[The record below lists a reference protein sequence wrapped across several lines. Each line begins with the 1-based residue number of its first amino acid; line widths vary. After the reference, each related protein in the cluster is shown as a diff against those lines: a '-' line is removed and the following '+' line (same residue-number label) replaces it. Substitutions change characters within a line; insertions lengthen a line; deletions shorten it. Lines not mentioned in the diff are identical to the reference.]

1 MIKDLTVGNPI
12 SLIIRFSIPLLI
24 GNLFQQ
30 LYNISDIIIVGR
42 ILGVNALAAAG
53 ASAPIFFTML
63 LVSFGFTGGLCVI
76 TAQRFGAKDE
86 IGVRRSV
93 THSMVASAVLCF
105 IITTILCLFMHSI
118 LREMNVP
125 EAIMA
130 DAYRFIITL
139 TLGLV
144 LIVGYNLLSGFI
156 RALGDS
162 KTPLYFL
169 IFSSI
174 LNIFL
179 NLLFIYVMG
188 MGIIGSALGT
198 LVAMTIS
205 VICCIIYISK
215 RFPILKLKKEDW
227 KLNWEFMKM
236 HLDVAIPMSLQFS
249 VIAIGLLIIQAVCNS
264 FGENTIAAF
273 TSALRMEQLA
283 TQPMMALGLALATYS
298 AQNYGAG
305 EISRIK
311 EGVNKSSVISIL
323 FGIFIALVMRFYGEN
338 FIDIFLNEKNEEV
351 IQIGHDYLN
360 ISTMFYVFLGQ
371 IFIFRNTLQG
381 MGRTIIPLIACIV
394 ELVVRSFAAVY
405 LAQHMGY
412 LGLCYASPIA
422 WFGAAMVVAIGYYTT
437 MRQMDKKRMH
447 NKWKWLGHKLGLHHT
462 QCASHHITPDN
473 IK

>member
-1 MIKDLTVGNPI
+1 
-12 SLIIRFSIPLLI
+12 
-24 GNLFQQ
+24 
-30 LYNISDIIIVGR
+30 
-42 ILGVNALAAAG
+42 
-53 ASAPIFFTML
+53 
-63 LVSFGFTGGLCVI
+63 
-76 TAQRFGAKDE
+76 
-86 IGVRRSV
+86 
-93 THSMVASAVLCF
+93 
-105 IITTILCLFMHSI
+105 
-118 LREMNVP
+118 
-125 EAIMA
+125 
-130 DAYRFIITL
+130 
-139 TLGLV
+139 
-144 LIVGYNLLSGFI
+144 
-156 RALGDS
+156 
-162 KTPLYFL
+162 
-169 IFSSI
+169 
-174 LNIFL
+174 
-179 NLLFIYVMG
+179 
-188 MGIIGSALGT
+188 
-198 LVAMTIS
+198 
-205 VICCIIYISK
+205 
-215 RFPILKLKKEDW
+215 
-227 KLNWEFMKM
+227 M

-249 VIAIGLLIIQAVCNS
+249 VIAIGLLIIQSVCNS

-305 EISRIK
+305 EIYRIR

-405 LAQHMGY
+405 LAKHMGY

-422 WFGAAMVVAIGYYTT
+422 WFGAALVVAIGYYST
-437 MRQMDKKRMH
+437 MKQMDKKRMH